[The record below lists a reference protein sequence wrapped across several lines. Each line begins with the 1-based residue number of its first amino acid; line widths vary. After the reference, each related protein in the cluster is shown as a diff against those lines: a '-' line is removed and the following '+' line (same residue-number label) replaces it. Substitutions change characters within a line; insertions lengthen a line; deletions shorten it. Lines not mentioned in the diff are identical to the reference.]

1 MCPESNVWRRYD
13 TRAAV
18 MLVCTTSTSSVA
30 FFLLFLLL
38 RVCHPTMCSMI
49 FNVDHS
55 KTFPERR
62 KPGETKT
69 KRKYTLCTKSYLVLI
84 YIYIYIYIFFFIPAC
99 TYYNLSSP
107 SFLLL
112 PPVVTQIRGHIA
124 GSSPPAPTPLQEGDK
139 ISKRLFYVL
148 HGKNVLS
155 TQMLEVSRL
164 LIGCLLY
171 TSPSPRD

>member
-1 MCPESNVWRRYD
+1 M
-13 TRAAV
+13 
-18 MLVCTTSTSSVA
+18 
-30 FFLLFLLL
+30 
-38 RVCHPTMCSMI
+38 H
-49 FNVDHS
+49 
-55 KTFPERR
+55 K
-62 KPGETKT
+62 
-69 KRKYTLCTKSYLVLI
+69 VLPRINIHI
-84 YIYIYIYIFFFIPAC
+84 YIYIFFFFIPAC

-164 LIGCLLY
+164 LIGVGTVLRLERGAW
-171 TSPSPRD
+171 SMLK